1 MTSSSSAI
9 TKPAEQPGTTPVLG
23 GIMQE
28 WRQWL
33 APGVVVAVVLA
44 MGSLQRADIRE
55 LGGKIDRVNT
65 ELSAEIRD
73 VNGKVDRVNDRIDQM
88 SDRIDQMNDRID
100 QMNDRISDG
109 IAQVS
114 DRIDHVN
121 RRIDRLYQLL
131 LP

>member
-9 TKPAEQPGTTPVLG
+9 TKPAEQPGTTPGFG
-23 GIMQE
+23 GIMHE

-88 SDRIDQMNDRID
+88 SDRIDQVNDRISDGIAQVNDRID
-100 QMNDRISDG
+100 QMNDRI
-109 IAQVS
+109 
-114 DRIDHVN
+114 
-121 RRIDRLYQLL
+121 DRLYQLL

>member
-1 MTSSSSAI
+1 MAPSSSAI
-9 TKPAEQPGTTPVLG
+9 TKPAEQPGTTPGLG
-23 GIMQE
+23 GIMHE

-55 LGGKIDRVNT
+55 LGSKIDRVNT

-88 SDRIDQMNDRID
+88 SDRI
-100 QMNDRISDG
+100 SDG
-109 IAQVS
+109 IAQVN